1 MENWVLF
8 AFIIFAAAL
17 LQASTGFGF
26 SIVGTPFLFL
36 LFPIHTAIQIN
47 IILSIC
53 LSAIM
58 IYNIRKEID
67 KHLLLLLI
75 KGSLFGLIA
84 GLLVYLFLNVQWLK
98 VIVGGF
104 IIILTALLILKLT
117 IRKTRARDYLVGGIS
132 GLLTTSIGVPGPPLL
147 LYFSGVGTNK
157 AALRSTTLAYY
168 LFVYFAS
175 LAMQIGFDGTNKGVW
190 MSSLI
195 GLPSLIIGILAGQ
208 MLFKWINQ
216 RAFKIIT
223 YVILLFTGFSLI
235 MTVF

>member
-1 MENWVLF
+1 MENLVLL
-8 AFIIFAAAL
+8 ASIIFAAAL

-53 LSAIM
+53 LSGFM

-67 KHLLLLLI
+67 KPLLLKLI

-84 GLLVYLFLNVQWLK
+84 GLLVYLYSNVQWLK

-104 IIILTALLILKLT
+104 IIVLTALLILKLT
-117 IRKTRARDYLVGGIS
+117 IRQSRFRDYLVGGIS

-157 AALRSTTLAYY
+157 AALRGTTLAYY

-175 LAMQIGFDGTNKGVW
+175 LAMQIGFDGTNKEVW
-190 MSSLI
+190 TSSLV
-195 GLPSLIIGILAGQ
+195 GLPSLIVGILAGQ
-208 MLFKWINQ
+208 LIFKWINQ
-216 RAFKIIT
+216 RAFQIIT
-223 YVILLFTGFSLI
+223 YIILLFTGFSLI